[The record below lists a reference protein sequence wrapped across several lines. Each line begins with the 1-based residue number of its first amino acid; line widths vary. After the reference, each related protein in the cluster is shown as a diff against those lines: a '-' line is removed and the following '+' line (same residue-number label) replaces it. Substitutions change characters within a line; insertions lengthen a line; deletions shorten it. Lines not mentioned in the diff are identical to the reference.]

1 VSASLKVQQS
11 CADPERGR
19 SSLSAR
25 TSVLLIFDV
34 VLCLALGLPLSA
46 ETAKFKDVSPKPPAV
61 DKLAPG
67 KAGPAATPAQTGST
81 NPADCVQPGVGEK
94 STADGGEV
102 KDSVPSS
109 VSSGRSASSGDPEVG
124 AQSSS
129 ELITDKLKL
138 SLEPRTDAASDPQA
152 APQCG
157 REENGAQA
165 KENGDVPPN

>member
-1 VSASLKVQQS
+1 VSTPLKIQQS
-11 CADPERGR
+11 CADPERAR
-19 SSLSAR
+19 SSPSAR
-25 TSVLLIFDV
+25 TPVLLVFDV

-46 ETAKFKDVSPKPPAV
+46 ETAKLKEVSPKPPAV
-61 DKLAPG
+61 EKLAPG
-67 KAGPAATPAQTGST
+67 KAGPPAIPSQTGST

-102 KDSVPSS
+102 KDSASSS
-109 VSSGRSASSGDPEVG
+109 VIPGKRASSGDPEVG

>member
-1 VSASLKVQQS
+1 VSAPLKVQS
-11 CADPERGR
+11 CADPVCAR
-19 SSLSAR
+19 SSPNAK
-25 TSVLLIFDV
+25 TAVLLVFGV
-34 VLCLALGLPLSA
+34 VLCLAMGLPLSA
-46 ETAKFKDVSPKPPAV
+46 ETAKLKEASPKPPAV

-67 KAGPAATPAQTGST
+67 KAGPAATPAQNGPT

-94 STADGGEV
+94 SAADGGEV
-102 KDSVPSS
+102 KDSAASS
-109 VSSGRSASSGDPEVG
+109 VSSDRSASTGDPEVG